1 MANKKCCETN
11 TFGGAG
17 GFEGLER
24 GMKKGKVG
32 KPFPTYEDAEKE
44 VKKVPRNWY

>member
-1 MANKKCCETN
+1 MAKKKCCETN

-32 KPFPTYEDAEKE
+32 KPFPSFNDAEKE
-44 VKKVPRNWY
+44 AKQADRWM